1 MEKEKKED
9 NDPQGNG
16 RTKIH
21 HRVTISDLLLF
32 FYIPSTSQLSN
43 SVQLSWPQCFSSK
56 GTLGNSQR
64 CALCVGIYTPKR
76 SKEIIIQ
83 VSTYTQ
89 SSCIFYKA
97 TMQLTPLEKQ
107 VFFRSSYKQH
117 SFYDNSFDVVY
128 LLIKLQVL
136 K

>member
-1 MEKEKKED
+1 MEKKKKED